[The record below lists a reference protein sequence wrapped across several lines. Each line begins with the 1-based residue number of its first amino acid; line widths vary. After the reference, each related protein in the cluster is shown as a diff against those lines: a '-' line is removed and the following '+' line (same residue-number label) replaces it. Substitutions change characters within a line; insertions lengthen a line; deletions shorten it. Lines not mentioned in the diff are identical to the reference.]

1 MNTEQEIRQ
10 RIEVFVRD
18 LQGLLVEA
26 AKESLV
32 AALGAGA
39 PAPQQRR
46 RGRPAAPAPAARA
59 RKAGGGATKKAAKAS
74 QGRVRR
80 TAEELAEVQEQ
91 VVGLLAK
98 NPGLTSEEIQETLN
112 LEKKDLQRPLT
123 LLREEKRVK
132 TKGQRRGMKYFAV

>member
-32 AALGAGA
+32 AALGGGGA
-39 PAPQQRR
+39 APRQRR
-46 RGRPAAPAPAARA
+46 RGRPAAQQAPAARS
-59 RKAGGGATKKAAKAS
+59 RKAGGAAKKAAKAS

-91 VVGLLAK
+91 VVGLLTK
-98 NPGLTSEEIQETLN
+98 NPGLTSEEIQEALS
-112 LEKKDLQRPLT
+112 LEKKDLQRPLPCCAT
-123 LLREEKRVK
+123 RS
-132 TKGQRRGMKYFAV
+132 G

>member
-91 VVGLLAK
+91 VVGLLTK
-98 NPGLTSEEIQETLN
+98 NPGLTSEEIQEALS

-123 LLREEKRVK
+123 LLRDEKRVK

>member
-32 AALGAGA
+32 AALG
-39 PAPQQRR
+39 
-46 RGRPAAPAPAARA
+46 
-59 RKAGGGATKKAAKAS
+59 GGGAAPRTRRGGRQVAQASAPRGRKSAAAGKAPRAGK
-74 QGRVRR
+74 GRVRR
-80 TAEELAEVQEQ
+80 SAEELAEVQDR
-91 VVGLLAK
+91 VVGLLGK
-98 NPGLTSEEIQETLN
+98 NPGLTSEEIQEALS

-123 LLREEKRVK
+123 LLRDEKRVK